1 MSRTR
6 VLVVD
11 DAVVIRRLVTQALD
25 SDPTIE
31 VVGTAPNGRVALAKI
46 EQVNPDVVTL
56 DVEMPEMDGLET
68 LTVLRKRYPR
78 LPVIMFST
86 LTERGTATTMD
97 ALLRGANDYVT
108 KPANVGS
115 VAEAQAR
122 VRASLIPKVHAL
134 AGARRAADR
143 PRPSGPLAGR
153 ASASPAGVPRTL
165 ERRPAAPASPARR
178 RVSGPS
184 PRVELVVIGVS
195 TGGPNAL
202 AALVPALPADLPV
215 PVCIVQHMPPMFT
228 KLLADRLDA
237 ASPLR
242 VREAVAG
249 EPLRAGQVL
258 IAPGDHHLV
267 VATHGGRRV
276 AELRDTPPENSCR
289 PAADVL
295 FRTAAQSVGGG
306 VLGVVLTGMGHDG
319 RHGAEAIA
327 EAGGRVVV
335 QDEATSVVWGM
346 PGAVVQAGVAD
357 EVAPLEQIAGIIGR
371 RVAARGLPPRS
382 VPRGVEVGR

>member
-1 MSRTR
+1 MTRTR

-11 DAVVIRRLVTQALD
+11 DAVVIRRLVTEALA

-68 LTVLRKRYPR
+68 LTVLRERYPR

-134 AGARRAADR
+134 AGARRASGR
-143 PRPSGPLAGR
+143 PGAPGSGGR
-153 ASASPAGVPRTL
+153 ALAVAGGGRALTHRT
-165 ERRPAAPASPARR
+165 PPPARR
-178 RVSGPS
+178 RTSGPA

-202 AALVPALPADLPV
+202 AALVPALPADLAV

-237 ASPLR
+237 AGPLR

-249 EPLRAGQVL
+249 EPLRAGEIL
-258 IAPGDHHLV
+258 IAPGDRHL
-267 VATHGGRRV
+267 AIGLHGGRRV

-295 FRTAAQSVGGG
+295 FRTAAETVGGG

-327 EAGGRVVV
+327 DVGGRLVV
-335 QDEATSVVWGM
+335 QDEPSSVVWGM
-346 PGAVVQAGVAD
+346 PGAVAQAGLAD
-357 EVAPLEQIAGIIGR
+357 EVAPLEQLAGIIAR
-371 RVAARGLPPRS
+371 RVAARGLPPRA
-382 VPRGVEVGR
+382 VPRTVEVGR

>member
-1 MSRTR
+1 MTRTR

-11 DAVVIRRLVTQALD
+11 DAVVVRRLVTEALA

-31 VVGTAPNGRVALAKI
+31 VVGTAPNGRVALSKI

-68 LTVLRKRYPR
+68 LTVLRERYPR

-86 LTERGTATTMD
+86 LTERGTSTTMD

-115 VAEAQAR
+115 VAEAQER

-134 AGARRAADR
+134 AGSRRARGPSR
-143 PRPSGPLAGR
+143 PRPTVARTPVPPPRRRGPSGP
-153 ASASPAGVPRTL
+153 P
-165 ERRPAAPASPARR
+165 
-178 RVSGPS
+178 
-184 PRVELVVIGVS
+184 PRVELIVVGVS

-202 AALVPALPADLPV
+202 AELVPALPADLAV

-228 KLLADRLDA
+228 RLLAERLDA
-237 ASPLR
+237 TSKVQ
-242 VREAVAG
+242 VREATGG
-249 EPLRAGQVL
+249 EVLRPGSVV
-258 IAPGDHHLV
+258 IAPGDRHLA
-267 VATHGGRRV
+267 VARRGGALV
-276 AELRDTPPENSCR
+276 TELRDTPPENSCR

-295 FRTAAQSVGGG
+295 FRSASEAVGGG

-319 RHGAEAIA
+319 RRGAEEIVDR
-327 EAGGRVVV
+327 GGRVLA

-346 PGAVVQAGVAD
+346 PGAVVQAGYAD
-357 EVAPLEQIAGIIGR
+357 EVLPLSDVAAAIGR
-371 RVAARGLPPRS
+371 RLSHVATRRPVRVA
-382 VPRGVEVGR
+382 EVSR